1 MRDWGE
7 ESALFLASSLRP
19 PPPIL
24 SRRGP
29 RNTRARGFGFAAA
42 AEADSL
48 VTQDPIVEA
57 RANDIQAHL
66 DEALADVYA
75 FVPQTPEGLFALID
89 VFVAE
94 EKGKMVC
101 RCRSS
106 DLRRDEEA
114 ARRVKK
120 RPRWRSR
127 RGRSPRLSAG
137 GPAATGEGYYGRQD
151 GATAIPGNL
160 RALVAFPAR
169 IKSLAPPLERW
180 GFLSKSSRAPLSF
193 STAALHAGT
202 GA

>member
-1 MRDWGE
+1 MRDWGG
-7 ESALFLASSLRP
+7 ESALFLASSLRR

-24 SRRGP
+24 SSPRPAEYTRGV
-29 RNTRARGFGFAAA
+29 RLAAA

-57 RANDIQAHL
+57 RVNDIQAHL

-75 FVPQTPEGLFALID
+75 LVPQTPEGLFALID

-94 EKGKMVC
+94 EEGKMVC
-101 RCRSS
+101 RCPS

>member
-19 PPPIL
+19 PPL
-24 SRRGP
+24 
-29 RNTRARGFGFAAA
+29 
-42 AEADSL
+42 
-48 VTQDPIVEA
+48 
-57 RANDIQAHL
+57 
-66 DEALADVYA
+66 
-75 FVPQTPEGLFALID
+75 
-89 VFVAE
+89 
-94 EKGKMVC
+94 
-101 RCRSS
+101 
-106 DLRRDEEA
+106 
-114 ARRVKK
+114 
-120 RPRWRSR
+120 
-127 RGRSPRLSAG
+127 G

-151 GATAIPGNL
+151 GATTIPGNL